1 MSRLQKKCFIAS
13 TGVHLLLVVI
23 LFVGPGFLARPEK
36 AVNVPELN
44 FIPAEVLDA
53 PVQNP
58 GERPAG
64 TPRPTPTPPA
74 PAPAPRTEQPRQ
86 VETARQESND
96 VKPSHRDAVEL
107 SDHTPRLPKVSTQL
121 VSHNSSNQST
131 KKSSST
137 SDSREQ
143 QIAEANRQ
151 ARAAALNAA
160 LRDLRDGGSGGKVVD
175 VRGIGDGV
183 GPSYASYGAWV
194 RKVFED
200 AWVRPD
206 GATGREPVTEISV
219 TVGPDG
225 TIVSSRIEKHSGD
238 SQMDASV
245 QRVLDRV
252 SSVGRPFPEGA
263 DKKPRNYTIPFIL
276 KNL

>member
-36 AVNVPELN
+36 AENVPELS
-44 FIPAEVLDA
+44 FIPAELVDA

-58 GERPAG
+58 GERSAG
-64 TPRPTPTPPA
+64 APRQIPTPPA
-74 PAPAPRTEQPRQ
+74 PAPAPRQ
-86 VETARQESND
+86 VETAKQESND
-96 VKPSHRDAVEL
+96 VKPNHRDAVEL
-107 SDHTPRLPKVSTQL
+107 SDHTPRLPRVSTEL
-121 VSHNSSNQST
+121 TSRTGPNRST

-143 QIAEANRQ
+143 QLADANRE
-151 ARAAALNAA
+151 ARAAVSEA
-160 LRDLRDGGSGGKVVD
+160 LRNLRDGGSGGKVVD
-175 VRGIGDGV
+175 VSGVGVGV

-200 AWVRPD
+200 AWVKPD
-206 GATGREPVTEISV
+206 DATGREPVTEVTV

-225 TIVSSRIEKHSGD
+225 AIISSRIEKHSGD

-263 DKKPRNYTIPFIL
+263 DQKPRTYIIPFRL
-276 KNL
+276 KNIQLS